1 MLCSRRAVTENWKQ
15 GLWAFRVQA
24 DHQGGDPLGWQQ
36 QEAAV
41 LRRESNGFSLRGRMA
56 QAGRP
61 LVSCSSLS
69 CSHKRQA
76 LGAGA
81 PDVVYKRLPSRPQC
95 RVGKWEGSLGGKQY
109 LVQTTQQTELEA
121 EGKSESLGSAFQRAD
136 DHLEFPLPPN
146 SGPPLSQLCQE
157 AVR

>member
-109 LVQTTQQTELEA
+109 LVQ
-121 EGKSESLGSAFQRAD
+121 
-136 DHLEFPLPPN
+136 PPN
-146 SGPPLSQLCQE
+146 RQNLRQRGNQNPWGQLSNVLMTTWNFLFLPTLGP
-157 AVR
+157 R